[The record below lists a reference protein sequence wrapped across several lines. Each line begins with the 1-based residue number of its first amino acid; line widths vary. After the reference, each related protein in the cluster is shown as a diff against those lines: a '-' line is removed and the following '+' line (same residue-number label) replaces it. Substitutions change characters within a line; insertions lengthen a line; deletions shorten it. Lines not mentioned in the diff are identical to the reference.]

1 MDAAFDARQIK
12 AAFFDVD
19 GTLMSFT
26 THDVPASARR
36 ALHALHEAGI
46 KCILATGR
54 PPYQCGFVPAEDF
67 EAFITFNGQ
76 LCYTRAATLFDN
88 PLDKD
93 DVAVAV
99 DQVRRGLYQC
109 TFFEKDRCY
118 ISGYDGHTAAIEKI
132 SGSKI
137 PVEDVRRA
145 LDHDIYQLNAY
156 LVPGS
161 SHILTDATA
170 NMKCTRWSE
179 HFVDVMPRH
188 GGKAAAVRRMLGV
201 YGLAPEEAIAFG
213 DGGNDLGMFGAV
225 GTTVAMG
232 NANPEVKEEADYV
245 TSDVDD
251 DGIWEACVRLGLIE
265 G

>member
-1 MDAAFDARQIK
+1 MGPAFDSKKVK

-19 GTLMSFT
+19 GTLMSFS

-36 ALHALHEAGI
+36 ALHELRLAGV

-54 PPYQCGFVPAEDF
+54 PTYQCDFIPDEDF

-76 LCYTRAATLFDN
+76 LCFTRHAVLYEN

-99 DQVRRGLYQC
+99 SQVRQGLYQC
-109 TFFEKDRCY
+109 TFFEKERAY
-118 ISGYDGHTAAIEKI
+118 ISGYDEHTEAIEAI
-132 SGSKI
+132 SGQKVPI
-137 PVEDVRRA
+137 GNLDDALTHDV
-145 LDHDIYQLNAY
+145 YQLNAY
-156 LVPGS
+156 LEPGQA
-161 SHILTDATA
+161 HILTDKTA

-201 YGLAPEEAIAFG
+201 YDLSPEEAIAFG

-225 GTTVAMG
+225 GTSVAMG
-232 NANPEVKEEADYV
+232 NGNPEVKEEADFV
-245 TSDVDD
+245 TDDVDH
-251 DGIWEACVRLGLIE
+251 DGIWNACVRLGLIE